1 MTARVAKLA
10 PLAADDR
17 TLDLVQGAS
26 LDPSELSEG
35 TNLLQRYSVIDRVG
49 DGGMATIYRAHDERL
64 DRVVCVKLLRL
75 VVEGSGSSSGSN
87 LYQAS
92 YDHFLKEALAL
103 SKLSHPNTLR
113 IYDFGYL
120 EPDGRP
126 FQISEFLDG
135 GNLEQHARA
144 RGALS
149 RDETLAIVERLSG
162 AIAEA
167 HGHAIIHRD
176 IKPSNILFA
185 PVGDAL
191 VPKLADFGIARSD
204 LRRRPRPG
212 EPEHPVEVVKSP
224 PLFSP
229 RWAAPEQLAG
239 HDEGPATDVYALSLL
254 TAFMLTGR
262 ALFDVPDVRS
272 TFRERVRAD
281 DLVTSRMEA
290 LDVPREARGVLLDA
304 LRSQSARRTA
314 SAIAFFEALS
324 RALGGA
330 ARASLPPPVPPPRA
344 PFESITLD
352 IPKESAGAPDIAPPE
367 RTLDVAGRRVRIV
380 EVHEKLDVSVPR
392 GEGAAVR
399 FRITLLP
406 SREAV
411 FRVNVKGLNCFVTP
425 HGGRASPA
433 IVVGADGVAELVSVR
448 REALGSLLWSFG
460 KVSEA
465 GRAFTIAD
473 GEMVLPYPQATCAL
487 ALDVGDGR
495 EIIVICRKP

>member
-1 MTARVAKLA
+1 M
-10 PLAADDR
+10 
-17 TLDLVQGAS
+17 VQGAS
-26 LDPSELSEG
+26 LDPSELPEG
-35 TNLLQRYSVIDRVG
+35 RTLLQRYSVIDRVG
-49 DGGMATIYRAHDERL
+49 DGGMATIYRASDERL

-92 YDHFLKEALAL
+92 YAHFLKEALAL

-120 EPDGRP
+120 DPDGRP

-167 HGHAIIHRD
+167 HGHDIIHRD

-185 PVGDAL
+185 PVGATL
-191 VPKLADFGIARSD
+191 VPKLADFGIARCD

-212 EPEHPVEVVKSP
+212 EPEEPAEVVTSP

-229 RWAAPEQLAG
+229 RWAAPEQLAALE
-239 HDEGPATDVYALSLL
+239 EGTWTDVYALSLL
-254 TAFMLTGR
+254 TAYMLTGR

-272 TFRERVRAD
+272 TFRERVRGD
-281 DLVTSRMEA
+281 DLVASRMDA
-290 LDVPREARGVLLDA
+290 VGVPREARGVLMAA
-304 LRSQSARRTA
+304 LHAQPAKRTA
-314 SAIAFFEALS
+314 SALDFFEELS

-330 ARASLPPPVPPPRA
+330 ARASLPPPVPPARP
-344 PFESITLD
+344 PLESITLD
-352 IPKESAGAPDIAPPE
+352 VPRESAASPDVPPPE
-367 RTLDVAGRRVRIV
+367 RSLDVAGRRVRVV

-399 FRITLLP
+399 FRVTLLP
-406 SREAV
+406 SRDAT
-411 FRVNVKGLNCFVTP
+411 FRVNVKGLNCFVAP
-425 HGGRASPA
+425 QGGRASPA
-433 IVVGADGVAELVSVR
+433 IVVGTDGVAELLSAR
-448 REALGSLLWSFG
+448 REGLGSLLWSFG
-460 KVSEA
+460 AMTTA
-465 GRAFTIAD
+465 GRSFTIAD
-473 GEMVLPYPQATCAL
+473 GELLLPFPHAACAL

-495 EIIVICRKP
+495 EIIVICRQP